1 MQAVYSRPAWAG
13 GRGIPSAGRPSV
25 SGPDLSPPAAP
36 RDGGLSHPC
45 PPSENPA
52 MRIDVI
58 GKHLEITPAIQVYA
72 EKKADKLTKYFNGTQ
87 QIRVY
92 VEAPQGRASEFHA
105 EIVVEVV
112 KHDDFVAKAV
122 GPDLYAAID
131 AATEKA
137 QRQIRD
143 FKDKLRS

>member
-1 MQAVYSRPAWAG
+1 
-13 GRGIPSAGRPSV
+13 
-25 SGPDLSPPAAP
+25 
-36 RDGGLSHPC
+36 
-45 PPSENPA
+45 

-58 GKHLEITPAIQVYA
+58 GKHLEITPAIQTYA

-92 VEAPQGRASEFHA
+92 AESPQGKKNEFHV
-105 EIVVEVV
+105 EVVVEVV

-122 GPDLYAAID
+122 DADLYAAID
-131 AATEKA
+131 AAIEKA
-137 QRQIRD
+137 TRQIRD